1 LTEAPGLDA
10 SVHVRLGT
18 LSLDVELS
26 VPAGRTVAVVGPNG
40 AGKSTLLRA
49 LAGLQPLDS
58 GRVAL
63 GGRVLEDV
71 PLKLCLPPEAR
82 SVGVVF
88 QGGLLFPHLS
98 ALDNVAFGLRAKG
111 RRRHEARDAA
121 AAWLTGM
128 GVGDIATHPATALSG
143 GQAQRVALARA
154 LAGEP
159 EMLLLDEPTSALDAR
174 ARTEVRGVLRRH
186 LAAFAG
192 VKIIVTHD
200 PREALA
206 LASLVVVLETGTIT
220 QQGSPAEVA
229 ARPRS
234 PWTAELVGLNLFRGV
249 ATGSEVALVDGGH
262 LKAAAMP
269 GEDLPDGEVLAL
281 VHPRAVTLHLLRP
294 EGSAR
299 NTWPGTVSELDPQG
313 ERVRVQVHTADERDR
328 TCAGPV
334 IVAEVTV
341 ASVEELGLRPGRAVW
356 ASVKATDVSL
366 YEA

>member
-1 LTEAPGLDA
+1 LTEPLGLDA
-10 SVHVRLGT
+10 SVHLRRGT
-18 LSLDVELS
+18 LLLDVELS
-26 VPAGRTVAVVGPNG
+26 APAGETVAIVGPNG

-49 LAGLQPLDS
+49 LAGLQPLES

-71 PLKLCLPPEAR
+71 ALSLCLPPEAR

-98 ALDNVAFGLRAKG
+98 ALDNVAFGLRARG
-111 RRRHEARDAA
+111 RRRVEARNVAA
-121 AAWLTGM
+121 RWLSAM
-128 GVGDIATHPATALSG
+128 GVADIGTHPATALSG

-174 ARTEVRGVLRRH
+174 ARSEVRGVLRRH
-186 LAAFAG
+186 LADFAG

-206 LASLVVVLETGTIT
+206 LASRVVVLEAGTIT
-220 QQGSPAEVA
+220 QQGSPPEVT

-249 ATGSEVALVDGGH
+249 ATGSAVALVDGGH
-262 LKAAAMP
+262 LEAAAMP
-269 GEDLPDGEVLAL
+269 GEDLPDGEVVAL
-281 VHPRAVTLHLLRP
+281 VHPRSVTLHLSRP

-299 NTWPGTVSELDPQG
+299 NTWPGTVSDLDPQG
-313 ERVRVQVHTADERDR
+313 ERVRVQVR
-328 TCAGPV
+328 TGGGNGRAGAGPT

-341 ASVEELGLRPGRAVW
+341 ASVDELGLRPGRAVW

-366 YEA
+366 YDA